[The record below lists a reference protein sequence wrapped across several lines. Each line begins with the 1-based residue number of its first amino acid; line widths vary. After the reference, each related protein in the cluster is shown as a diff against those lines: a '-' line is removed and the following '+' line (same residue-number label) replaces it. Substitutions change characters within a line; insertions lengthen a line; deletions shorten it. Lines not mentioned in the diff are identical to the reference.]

1 MLAFDTLFS
10 CQGARF
16 LARALSRSPGLK
28 ANAPTGALV
37 RSGLERSLRGGIVA
51 YRRPLGKFA

>member
-16 LARALSRSPGLK
+16 LARAQSRSPGLK
-28 ANAPTGALV
+28 ANAPTDALV
-37 RSGLERSLRGGIVA
+37 RGDLEGRCGTELWQTRA
-51 YRRPLGKFA
+51 Q